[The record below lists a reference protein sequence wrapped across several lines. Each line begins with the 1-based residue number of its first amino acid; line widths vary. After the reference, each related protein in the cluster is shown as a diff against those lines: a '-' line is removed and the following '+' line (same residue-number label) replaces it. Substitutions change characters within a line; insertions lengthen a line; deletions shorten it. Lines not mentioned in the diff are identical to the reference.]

1 MYELKNE
8 EWVRFLDA
16 TFNVEGYHR
25 DGTVALNET
34 HTVQSA
40 MESFGL
46 ADLVVCWLAYKNG
59 SCRMLNADGN
69 LNAVFTHI
77 DHKGIIDV

>member
-8 EWVRFLDA
+8 EWTNFLDA
-16 TFNVEGYHR
+16 TFNVEGYNP

-34 HTVQSA
+34 HTAESA
-40 MESFGL
+40 MESFCL
-46 ADLVVCWLAYKNG
+46 ADLVVCWLAYKTG
-59 SCRMLNADGN
+59 SCKMINSDGG

-77 DHKGIIDV
+77 DHKGVIDV